1 MKFTRQQLDV
11 IQKLENKKNIIQI
24 IKNVDNNDFYH
35 VIHFM
40 INQLLQEQPTNE
52 TLVYSNK
59 PVDNNKLKVF
69 YSVLKYIL
77 RNLKSYDEIRIIYYI
92 SRLILA
98 SIQNQNPSND
108 RLFVLSISILL
119 NFITTVTPTDFIE
132 FMLPTYIDDIIG
144 SAYIPEFPEIP
155 FELNQNLQ
163 IIDFIQQRRDNILEI
178 IFQEKTDTSKV
189 IKLNSL
195 LITQHSQQKN
205 SSQYKSSDSISL
217 DKLSSPKNN
226 SLFDPDGYIN
236 FQNFL
241 KPDKSAVDG
250 PSMQKTKYKLLYDIP
265 KYRDNPNRI
274 YKFQNIIKN
283 QYIQSKVETQTV
295 KYDSSTETPWKVL
308 ERYYQDKSNSLF
320 LSNTNMTILQKK
332 RLIIEDTNNNVTL
345 DYGGVYKDFMTKVIE
360 HIQDKYLVQKN
371 HSNNYVINPN
381 ITDDQTLHIIGFVLC
396 RMLIDNFSFTVPLS
410 WSFMYILLNNSFNK
424 KDAFVLYFLD
434 AKENEI
440 QNMSNIC
447 NDNTEVY
454 GGVKRKLIMK
464 STSSND
470 SDESD
475 KHDSKKQKKINT
487 IANEYCSL
495 ESIFEHFE
503 EFISMNKVLK
513 IKEGCFIPSRFLKS
527 KKTNI
532 GTLNCQDIKNILCSS
547 VNIKSSVKYMY
558 DNDMIKFDFKRGR
571 NNNFNIIQKRIAFA
585 ILRVFKMSERK
596 FNDLFKIFQEDV
608 QKKQRSYNSSFSSAS
623 VPVDLSVKN
632 NLAFQ
637 NSLIDNMIDFR
648 NKYTKNRYEHF
659 LKSLFHFW
667 TGSKTINRN
676 EKLFINLEFDL
687 NGQWHEFD
695 EFNGFGLIKSHTCNN
710 TLDVNINPILGNDE
724 EEYFSENWSYIKRD
738 RQIRNYQARF
748 VALVLYCDTPDFQ
761 NL

>member
-1 MKFTRQQLDV
+1 MPFHPEQLNV
-11 IQKLENKKNIIQI
+11 IQKLEDKKKIIQI
-24 IKNVDNNDFYH
+24 IENVDNNEFYH

-59 PVDNNKLKVF
+59 SVDNNKLKVF

-77 RNLKSYDEIRIIYYI
+77 RNFKSYDEIRIIYYI

-98 SIQNQNPSND
+98 FIQNQNPSND

-119 NFITTVTPTDFIE
+119 NFSTTVTPTDFINV
-132 FMLPTYIDDIIG
+132 MVPPYIDDIIG
-144 SAYIPEFPEIP
+144 STLISELPEIP
-155 FELNQNLQ
+155 FELNQNIQ
-163 IIDFIQQRRDNILEI
+163 IIDFIHKRRKEILNIILKKKI
-178 IFQEKTDTSKV
+178 DTLKV
-189 IKLNSL
+189 KKLNSL
-195 LITQHSQQKN
+195 LITQHLLQKN
-205 SSQYKSSDSISL
+205 SSQYKSSNSL
-217 DKLSSPKNN
+217 SLHELSPPKNN

-236 FQNFL
+236 FQKFL

-250 PSMQKTKYKLLYDIP
+250 ISMQKLKYKLLYDIP
-265 KYRDNPNRI
+265 KYRDNPNRT

-283 QYIQSKVETQTV
+283 HYIESRYVTQIIQ
-295 KYDSSTETPWKVL
+295 YDSSTETPWKVL
-308 ERYYQDKSNSLF
+308 ERYYQDKSNPL
-320 LSNTNMTILQKK
+320 LLPYTNITLLQQK
-332 RLIIEDTNNNVTL
+332 RLIIQDINNNVTL

-360 HIQDKYLVQKN
+360 HIEKNYLVQKD
-371 HSNNYVINPN
+371 HSNNYVIKPN

-410 WSFMYILLNNSFNK
+410 WSFMYILLNNSFDEKN
-424 KDAFVLYFLD
+424 AFVLYFLD
-434 AKENEI
+434 AKENQI

-447 NDNTEVY
+447 NDNTTKMS
-454 GGVKRKLIMK
+454 GGVKRKLIMR
-464 STSSND
+464 STSSNKSEK
-470 SDESD
+470 SD
-475 KHDSKKQKKINT
+475 KKQKNINT
-487 IANEYCSL
+487 IANEFCNL
-495 ESIFEHFE
+495 KSIFEHFE
-503 EFISMNKVLK
+503 EFISMDKVLK
-513 IKEGCFIPSRFLKS
+513 IKEGCYIPSRFLKS

-532 GTLNCQDIKNILCSS
+532 GTLNCQDIRNILCSS
-547 VNIKSSVKYMY
+547 VNIKSCVKYLY
-558 DNDMIKFDFKRGR
+558 DNDMIKYDFKPAI
-571 NNNFNIIQKRIAFA
+571 NNNFNIIQKRIASA

-596 FNDLFKIFQEDV
+596 FNDLFKIFKEDV
-608 QKKQRSYNSSFSSAS
+608 QKKERSYNSSFSSAHD
-623 VPVDLSVKN
+623 PVDLSVKN

-637 NSLIDNMIDFR
+637 NSLIEHMIDFR
-648 NKYTKNRYEHF
+648 NKNKKNRYEHF

-687 NGQWHEFD
+687 NGEWHEFD
-695 EFNGFGLIKSHTCNN
+695 QFTGFGLIKSHTCNN
-710 TLDVNINPILGNDE
+710 TLDVNINTILGNDE